1 MKKHF
6 NKRNEM
12 INKRLMES
20 WGYGDTKLKEQEQ
33 VSPFPPEPNITYWL
47 GADEVEEE
55 LNDIVNSEKPTPD
68 ILAFWRKN
76 MTDNGD
82 AFVEKIMDSNS
93 NNFAALSDPAGDWN
107 QVGEEEEEQEEN
119 IRNGI
124 KQFLGL
130 E

>member
-6 NKRNEM
+6 SKRNES

-33 VSPFPPEPNITYWL
+33 VSPFPPEPNITYPL
-47 GADEVEEE
+47 SADEVAEE
-55 LNDIVNSEKPTPD
+55 LNDIVNSEEPTPEMRD
-68 ILAFWRKN
+68 TWRKN
-76 MTDNGD
+76 MATSAD

-93 NNFAALSDPAGDWN
+93 SNFKALYDGGTWETDDDFR
-107 QVGEEEEEQEEN
+107 EQEEN
-119 IRNGI
+119 IDLGI

>member
-6 NKRNEM
+6 SKRNDKL
-12 INKRLMES
+12 NRRLMES

-33 VSPFPPEPNITYWL
+33 VSPFPPEPNITYPL
-47 GADEVEEE
+47 SADEVAEE
-55 LNDIVNSEKPTPD
+55 LNDIVNSEEPTPEMRD
-68 ILAFWRKN
+68 TWRKN
-76 MTDNGD
+76 MATSAD

-93 NNFAALSDPAGDWN
+93 SNFKALYDGGTWETDDDFR
-107 QVGEEEEEQEEN
+107 EQEEN
-119 IRNGI
+119 IDLGI